1 MSNNINESKGIEKD
15 EKLCPMCGETIKLIA
30 IKCKYCESILCDRTE
45 DDAVEDVYYYRYGSS
60 KQTETGPFTYEEIKD
75 LYAKDKISSSVFI
88 SKNNSND
95 WDVITNYLVHNGNE
109 PIKKLNQEVS
119 SNKSEIG
126 LILEKIGIFISAV
139 AVVDFLCVVIGS
151 KMVNLNDFDS
161 HIPLIY
167 RILSEGFIPRISI
180 FSNSAVDFTDFALG
194 AIGYF
199 AFYLPGKI
207 CQSD

>member
-95 WDVITNYLVHNGNE
+95 QPVVPAQKQGGWWQSIRCFFL
-109 PIKKLNQEVS
+109 
-119 SNKSEIG
+119 G
-126 LILEKIGIFISAV
+126 LF
-139 AVVDFLCVVIGS
+139 
-151 KMVNLNDFDS
+151 
-161 HIPLIY
+161 
-167 RILSEGFIPRISI
+167 GFACR
-180 FSNSAVDFTDFALG
+180 
-194 AIGYF
+194 
-199 AFYLPGKI
+199 
-207 CQSD
+207 